1 MGLDKSHTAVL
12 MQTGLDGIT
21 LLRDEATQNKPILAL
36 TTGSFAILKWRGTST
51 TERLGLANPLGRFRE
66 IFVPCRLLQP
76 DFAILRG
83 DARRSFEDRAAF
95 LRRILLSVYLEPV
108 A

>member
-1 MGLDKSHTAVL
+1 

-51 TERLGLANPLGRFRE
+51 TERLGLANPLGRFRGFPNRFLSRVDYCSP
-66 IFVPCRLLQP
+66 ILQFCEGMP
-76 DFAILRG
+76 GGVLRTVRHSLG
-83 DARRSFEDRAAF
+83 GFSC
-95 LRRILLSVYLEPV
+95 LYI
-108 A
+108 